1 MAERSKAHAWKACVG
16 KSTGGSN
23 PFPSAKPPHVGGF
36 FYGYIRKIGK
46 NCRNTLDILE
56 GMWCNINME
65 LNNETEKLLTP
76 GDHIVLVPNE
86 NASQRTKNRL
96 REHGAHGF
104 LVRQGPRRSV
114 LFPGKVIALFESLTK
129 SAAGRRT
136 WMGWIN
142 IEEFDVVEADFGES

>member
-1 MAERSKAHAWKACVG
+1 MESVCREIYRGFESLPLCQAPARR
-16 KSTGGSN
+16 
-23 PFPSAKPPHVGGF
+23 GF

-46 NCRNTLDILE
+46 NCRNTLDILKD
-56 GMWCNINME
+56 MWCNINME

-76 GDHIVLVPNE
+76 GDHIVLVPNK